1 MSNFRTYPV
10 TSDVGLMDE
19 RNERPVL
26 IALVAILVAWLAVC
40 VAVTSVNYGLKT
52 MRWPSSQDSCRGRR
66 TRLPAG

>member
-19 RNERPVL
+19 RNEHPVL

-40 VAVTSVNYGLKT
+40 VVVLA
-52 MRWPSSQDSCRGRR
+52 
-66 TRLPAG
+66 